1 MNNRIKES
9 YRINEQINVVIL
21 ESKND
26 INGNTRYKY
35 LVVYSKYLEESFSFS
50 TEAFTFWGYGFNSS
64 RDLRIMVML
73 EFAKIHNIT
82 GAGWRE
88 NWIIENCLHISEW
101 LESDG
106 KMYKFFTDR
115 TDEKESCMYHTKRGW
130 VN

>member
-1 MNNRIKES
+1 
-9 YRINEQINVVIL
+9 
-21 ESKND
+21 
-26 INGNTRYKY
+26 
-35 LVVYSKYLEESFSFS
+35 
-50 TEAFTFWGYGFNSS
+50 
-64 RDLRIMVML
+64 MVML

>member
-50 TEAFTFWGYGFNSS
+50 TEAFTFLGIWFQQFTRFKNNGYV
-64 RDLRIMVML
+64 RI
-73 EFAKIHNIT
+73 
-82 GAGWRE
+82 
-88 NWIIENCLHISEW
+88 C
-101 LESDG
+101 
-106 KMYKFFTDR
+106 
-115 TDEKESCMYHTKRGW
+115 
-130 VN
+130 